1 MSSFTRGVRAIL
13 GASLLGA
20 VGFPAV
26 ILAIG
31 TPAALLVATLH
42 EALTWLA
49 GTTGLT
55 GPFLDGLVALTS
67 AVGGIV
73 LFALIAR
80 GLLRLW
86 WTYSLLRAR
95 RARRVSALSPEWSAS
110 DTHLTL
116 HPVPQG

>member
-1 MSSFTRGVRAIL
+1 MSSFTRGVGAFM

-26 ILAIG
+26 ILAIV

-49 GTTGLT
+49 GSTGLT
-55 GPFLDGLVALTS
+55 GPFLDGLVAFTS
-67 AVGGIV
+67 AVGGIL

-86 WTYSLLRAR
+86 WTYSLLRTR
-95 RARRVSALSPEWSAS
+95 RARRVSALSPQWSVS
-110 DTHLTL
+110 DTHLA
-116 HPVPQG
+116 PQPLPQR

>member
-1 MSSFTRGVRAIL
+1 MSSFTRGVRAML

-26 ILAIG
+26 ILAIA
-31 TPAALLVATLH
+31 TPAVLLVATLH

-49 GTTGLT
+49 RSTGLS
-55 GPFLDGLVALTS
+55 GPFLDGFVAFTS
-67 AVGGIV
+67 GVGGILV
-73 LFALIAR
+73 FGLIAR

-86 WTYSLLRAR
+86 WAYSLRGTRTAT
-95 RARRVSALSPEWSAS
+95 RVSAQSPQWSVS
-110 DTHLTL
+110 DAQLAL